1 MRKRLD
7 CQGTLQCIMG
17 ANKGGIAVNIKEI
30 EQKTGMTRAN
40 IRYYEAEGLI
50 HPQRRENGY
59 REYTAENVDALL
71 KIKLLRSMD
80 ISLEDIRRLQ
90 AGETTLQETAQTQ
103 IAILS
108 EKRDTLVRTLA
119 AVQLL
124 AQRGDSFE
132 TLDALFFLGLL
143 ENGSDALKRDTMPRL
158 CMPWRRYFARM
169 VDLELYALMVGFLIR
184 DFLLRNVLLTL
195 FTFAAMLLTEP
206 LLLYLFGTTPGKAIF
221 GIRVTDGE
229 EGRLAYARGL
239 ERTWMVL
246 LEGMALN
253 IPFLGWYFQ
262 YRCLQAAENGD
273 ALSWEQDS
281 ELTYKDAQP
290 WRNGLCAVVYCGLLV
305 CRFLLMGGL

>member
-1 MRKRLD
+1 M
-7 CQGTLQCIMG
+7 
-17 ANKGGIAVNIKEI
+17 NIKQV
-30 EQKTGMTRAN
+30 EQHTGMTRAN

-50 HPQRRENGY
+50 CPQRRENGY
-59 REYTAENVDALL
+59 REYSQEDVSTLL
-71 KIKLLRSMD
+71 KIRLLRSLD
-80 ISLEDIRRLQ
+80 ISLEEIRRLQ
-90 AGETTLQETAQTQ
+90 AGETSLQETARTQ
-103 IAILS
+103 IAVLS
-108 EKRDTLVRTLA
+108 EKRDTLARTLT

-132 TLDALFFLGLL
+132 NLDVPFFLGRL
-143 ENGSDALKRDTMPRL
+143 ENGADALKKDTIPRL

-184 DFLLRNVLLTL
+184 DFLLRDVLLGL
-195 FTFAAMLLTEP
+195 LSFSVMLLTEP

-221 GIRVTDGE
+221 GIQVTDTE
-229 EGRLAYARGL
+229 EGRLPYARGL

-253 IPFLGWYFQ
+253 IPLIGWYFQ

-281 ELTYKDAQP
+281 ELSYKDAQL
-290 WRNGLCAVVYCGLLV
+290 WRNGLCAIVYAGLLA

>member
-1 MRKRLD
+1 M
-7 CQGTLQCIMG
+7 
-17 ANKGGIAVNIKEI
+17 NIKQV
-30 EQKTGMTRAN
+30 EQQTGMTRAN

-50 HPQRRENGY
+50 RPQRRENGY
-59 REYTAENVDALL
+59 REYTQEDVRTLQ
-71 KIKLLRSMD
+71 KIRLLRSMD
-80 ISLEDIRRLQ
+80 ISLEEIRRLQ
-90 AGETTLQETAQTQ
+90 AGETSLQETAQMQ
-103 IAILS
+103 IAVLS
-108 EKRDTLVRTLA
+108 EKQGTLARTLA

-132 TLDALFFLGLL
+132 NLDVPFFLGLL
-143 ENGSDALKRDTMPRL
+143 ENGSDALKKDTMPRL

-169 VDLELYALMVGFLIR
+169 VDLELYALIVGLLIR
-184 DFLLRNVLLTL
+184 DFLLRNLLLTV
-195 FTFAAMLLTEP
+195 FTFSAMLLTEP

-221 GIRVTDGE
+221 GILVTDAE
-229 EGRLAYARGL
+229 EGRLPYGRGL

-281 ELTYKDAQP
+281 ELTYRDAQV
-290 WRNGLCAVVYCGLLV
+290 WRNGLCAMVYAGLLV

>member
-1 MRKRLD
+1 M
-7 CQGTLQCIMG
+7 
-17 ANKGGIAVNIKEI
+17 NIKQV
-30 EQKTGMTRAN
+30 EQQTGMTRAN
-40 IRYYEAEGLI
+40 IRYYEAEELI
-50 HPQRRENGY
+50 RPQRRENGY
-59 REYTAENVDALL
+59 REYTQEDVRTLQ
-71 KIKLLRSMD
+71 KIRLLRSMD
-80 ISLEDIRRLQ
+80 ISLEEIRRLQ
-90 AGETTLQETAQTQ
+90 AGETSLQETAQAQ
-103 IAILS
+103 IAVLS
-108 EKRDTLVRTLA
+108 EKQATLARTLA

-132 TLDALFFLGLL
+132 NLGVPFFLGLL
-143 ENGSDALKRDTMPRL
+143 ENGSDALKKDTMPRL

-169 VDLELYALMVGFLIR
+169 VDLELYALIVGLLIR
-184 DFLLRNVLLTL
+184 DFLLRNVLLTV
-195 FTFAAMLLTEP
+195 FTFSTMLLTEP

-221 GIRVTDGE
+221 GIRVTDAE
-229 EGRLAYARGL
+229 EGRLPYGRGL

-281 ELTYKDAQP
+281 ELTYKDAQL
-290 WRNGLCAVVYCGLLV
+290 WRNGLCAMVYAGLLV